1 MSETFHGSKN
11 CPRRAR
17 ARSPGREEGEEDVAR
32 RGEMAAENKPEG
44 LKRIRNP
51 DRMYRSAVGYAGH
64 APPKG
69 VSDDTEMNNEH
80 GHLKI
85 YLPKKL
91 LECLPKC
98 SSLPKE
104 RHRWNTNE
112 EIAAYLITF
121 EKHEEWLTTS
131 PKTRPQNGSMIL
143 YNRKKVKYRKDG
155 YCWKKRK
162 DGKTTREDHMK
173 LKVQGVECLYG
184 CYVHSSIIPTFHRR
198 CYWLLQNPDIVLV
211 HYLNV
216 PAIEDC
222 GKPCGPILC
231 SINTDKKE
239 WAKWTK
245 EELIGQLKPMF
256 HGIKWTCSNGNSSTG
271 FSVEQLVQQILD
283 SHQTKPP
290 PRTHNC
296 LCTGTLGA
304 GSSLHHKCNSAK
316 HRIISPKVDPR
327 SVAYSSGHSEVQNN
341 DVSEGKTEH
350 SHGGSGAKS
359 IRGGAEGGGSARE
372 KRNGKVQKPALLHQS
387 STEVSSTNQVEV
399 PDTTQNS
406 PVSISSGL
414 NSDPDVADSPVV
426 AAMGHMASV
435 MSGLS
440 QSATVFMS
448 EVTGDPVYSMSP
460 TGPNSHLMGP
470 DASSQGLV
478 LAVTSDSHKFAYPS
492 TGGGAGG
499 GTSATEGLAM
509 LSASGVSEELV
520 LSSSLDSGGIKLP
533 ETTMNFDPDCF
544 LNNPK
549 QGQTY
554 GGSRLKSEGG
564 TNSGSS
570 GCTNGNLCRSPPITD
585 NGYGFNATLVKN
597 IKTEDTSFEQQLAK
611 ESGYQMGEVVS
622 GGGGVTGSVGT
633 ATTQGSL
640 TLTPTGSLVPSG
652 DGLSPSTTL
661 EQMDF
666 SAIEPKQD
674 YSSGTVSAGYGQ
686 SMSSPHL
693 GHQSRSPSFF
703 LQDAPPTQPASQGT
717 QGSGQK
723 AHLLEQN
730 SHDSR
735 AYLGLQVIKTDS
747 PSSNGHLH
755 QHHVH
760 QGQHNATSC
769 NGSPPA
775 ERHSPAGSLQ
785 LLQYQGGFP
794 GMGTEH
800 EEVVGME
807 QPGNT
812 GEGQPG
818 GSETRVEGLHKSGDH
833 LQACGGPGTEGGG
846 ADSYLQTTSEN
857 VGGGT
862 PGAGAGDGGAL
873 HNGSTSNG
881 TGGSPHQQLQPL
893 LQGAGLVQGL
903 YNTVGS
909 HQALSGAGASGGG
922 MEITLDHFDISF
934 GNQFS
939 DLINDFISVD
949 GGGAPVGQGGAIYT
963 HQLMSQPGAESQ
975 TSTTVAAQPTQEDAG
990 ARGTGYS
997 PSELCLQPCCSP
1009 QSLSA
1014 GGGTGATAGE
1024 AGSLAYMH
1032 VAEVVSAAVV
1042 HGALGMLQATG
1053 RLFMVTDYSPEWSY
1067 PEGGVKV
1074 LITGPWQEANSS
1086 YSCLF
1091 DQITVPASLIQPG
1104 VLRCYCPA
1112 HDTGL
1117 VTLQVAVSNQII
1129 SNSVVFE
1136 YKARALPA
1144 LPSSQHDW
1152 LSLDDNQ
1159 FRMSILERL
1168 EQMERRM
1175 AEMAGLHQQGS
1186 GGASG
1191 AGGGGGGGGGGGS
1204 SGGGGNGGSTSQSQ
1218 FVAGQGPAGSSF
1230 ESRVVVVC
1238 EKMMNRTCW
1247 AKSKHLI
1254 HSKTFRG
1261 MTLLHLAAAQ
1271 GYATLIQTLIKW
1283 RNKHVDSIDLE
1294 LEVDPLNVDH
1304 FSCTPLM
1311 WACALGHLEAA
1322 LVLYKWDR
1330 RALTIPDSLGRLP
1343 LAIARSRG
1351 HTKLAECLEQLQR
1364 EEQQPP
1370 ASLPP
1375 TPRMAF
1381 SPAPDSSA
1389 SDSWMV
1395 TWGNDSLAVS
1405 TAQKSGTTDRTSS
1418 LSNLNPDLRR
1428 PRSEPSSYYS
1438 SECQRDLPLAKK
1450 HKPNPETFQ
1459 SRPDKAASIPLSLE
1473 QQQLNKVSGSPKS
1486 LLPENVVPDKSLEE
1500 AASPGGLPQTKTGTF
1515 CGPGGGSRTP
1525 KWSSRDLSLVGTS
1538 DKKAAGGGSGSL
1550 AKEKLASRLRSRE
1563 PLSLLMVS
1571 EREVADGDL
1580 LVYREDL
1587 ENQDCLAHMDSL
1599 QVNMMSLAEHII
1611 EATPER
1617 IKRENFVTTEVA
1629 PLDGPGLNNT
1639 MSWLAGYLG
1648 DVEHLPSLIHLR
1660 SLFPEPLTPSSNPS
1674 LSPAGSPAHEGPLEK
1689 PSLPSPADWSDF
1701 LSASNSKVERDLA
1714 QLTLSDPEQR
1724 ELYEAA
1730 RLVQTAFRKYKE
1742 RPLRE
1747 QQEVAAAVI
1756 QRCYTKYKQVGQK
1769 QWYLPSYALYKKM
1782 TQAAIL
1788 IQSKFRSYHEQK
1800 KFQQSRRA
1808 AVLIQQYYRSYK
1820 EFGRLRPHRRAAA
1833 ALVQHKLR
1841 SSLLTKKQDQAARK
1855 IMRFLRRCRHSP
1867 LMDHRLFKRVS
1878 AASEAQ
1884 YVLFS
1889 LSFSLYPSFSLVRPS
1904 YPPTLSLH
1912 FPLLPLLPA
1921 TPQPC
1926 FTHFLPLLP
1935 DACLHDSC
1943 RLEPEKD

>member
-1 MSETFHGSKN
+1 
-11 CPRRAR
+11 
-17 ARSPGREEGEEDVAR
+17 
-32 RGEMAAENKPEG
+32 MAAENKPEG
-44 LKRIRNP
+44 LKKVRNP
-51 DRMYRSAVGYAGH
+51 DRMYRSAVCYAGH
-64 APPKG
+64 GPPKSI
-69 VSDDTEMNNEH
+69 SDDTETNNEH

-98 SSLPKE
+98 TSLPKE

-245 EELIGQLKPMF
+245 EELIGQLKPM
-256 HGIKWTCSNGNSSTG
+256 C
-271 FSVEQLVQQILD
+271 
-283 SHQTKPP
+283 
-290 PRTHNC
+290 
-296 LCTGTLGA
+296 A
-304 GSSLHHKCNSAK
+304 GSSVHHKCNSAK

-327 SVAYSSGHSEVQNN
+327 SGGYSSAHSEVQNN

-350 SHGGSGAKS
+350 SAHGGGKSSG
-359 IRGGAEGGGSARE
+359 GGGGGGSARE
-372 KRNGKVQKPALLHQS
+372 KRNGKVHKPVLLHQN

-414 NSDPDVADSPVV
+414 NSDPDMADSPVV
-426 AAMGHMASV
+426 TGMSHVPSV
-435 MSGLS
+435 MSSLS
-440 QSATVFMS
+440 QSVFMS

-460 TGPNSHLMGP
+460 TGGPNAHLMGA
-470 DASSQGLV
+470 DATSQGLV
-478 LAVTSDSHKFAYPS
+478 LSVAADRHKFAFP
-492 TGGGAGG
+492 GGGVGEPGTTTAGD
-499 GTSATEGLAM
+499 SLSM
-509 LSASGVSEELV
+509 LSAAGVSEELV
-520 LSSSLDSGGIKLP
+520 LTSSLDAGTIKMP
-533 ETTMNFDPDCF
+533 ETNMNFDPDCF

-554 GGSRLKSEGG
+554 GGSALKTEN
-564 TNSGSS
+564 NSSSTSSSSGGSS
-570 GCTNGNLCRSPPITD
+570 STNGSLQRSPNMAD
-585 NGYGFNATLVKN
+585 NGYTFNSALIKN

-611 ESGYQMGEVVS
+611 ESGYQV
-622 GGGGVTGSVGT
+622 GGVVNCGSGVSSG
-633 ATTQGSL
+633 AGSNQGSL
-640 TLTPTGSLVPSG
+640 GLTTAGSLLPSG
-652 DGLSPSTTL
+652 GGLSPSTTL

-666 SAIEPKQD
+666 SAIDAKQE
-674 YSSGTVSAGYGQ
+674 YTSSAAAVSYGQ
-686 SMSSPHL
+686 AMSSPHMQ
-693 GHQSRSPSFF
+693 HQNHSPSFF
-703 LQDAPPTQPASQGT
+703 LQDASQTSQTQQGR
-717 QGSGQK
+717 SSLGQK
-723 AHLLEQN
+723 THLMEHN
-730 SHDSR
+730 SHDSGG
-735 AYLGLQVIKTDS
+735 YMGLQVVKTDS
-747 PSSNGHLH
+747 PGSNGHLH
-755 QHHVH
+755 HHHQTQTQHRA
-760 QGQHNATSC
+760 NC
-769 NGSPPA
+769 NGGSPTEGPGQT
-775 ERHSPAGSLQ
+775 GSLQ
-785 LLQYQGGFP
+785 LLQYQGPFP

-800 EEVVGME
+800 EEVVGLD
-807 QPGNT
+807 QAGGVSSAQT
-812 GEGQPG
+812 GANGENGADNLLKP
-818 GSETRVEGLHKSGDH
+818 GDH
-833 LQACGGPGTEGGG
+833 IQACGAGNGDGGG
-846 ADSYLQTTSEN
+846 AEHYLQQASDGG
-857 VGGGT
+857 GGGT
-862 PGAGAGDGGAL
+862 GGAGEGVTI
-873 HNGSTSNG
+873 HNGNNNNDGSNR
-881 TGGSPHQQLQPL
+881 TQQQQQLQPL
-893 LQGAGLVQGL
+893 LQGTSMVQGL
-903 YNTVGS
+903 YNSVGT
-909 HQALSGAGASGGG
+909 HQGLGGAASNGGAGGTG
-922 MEITLDHFDISF
+922 MEINLDHFDISF

-949 GGGAPVGQGGAIYT
+949 GSGTAMSAGGALYA
-963 HQLMSQPGAESQ
+963 HQLV
-975 TSTTVAAQPTQEDAG
+975 TSHSSENQNTASGGPQQAQEDGG
-990 ARGTGYS
+990 ARGSGYN

-1009 QSLSA
+1009 QSLSGGAGA
-1014 GGGTGATAGE
+1014 GGNTGE
-1024 AGSLAYMH
+1024 AGSLSYMN
-1032 VAEVVSAAVV
+1032 VAEVVSAAVAQ
-1042 HGALGMLQATG
+1042 GALGMLQATG

-1074 LITGPWQEANSS
+1074 LITGPWQEASS
-1086 YSCLF
+1086 NYSCLF
-1091 DQITVPASLIQPG
+1091 DQISVPASLIQPG

-1117 VTLQVAVSNQII
+1117 VTLQVAISNQII
-1129 SNSVVFE
+1129 SSSVVFE
-1136 YKARALPA
+1136 YKARALPS

-1175 AEMAGLHQQGS
+1175 AEMASHQQSSSAGS
-1186 GGASG
+1186 GGAGGG

-1204 SGGGGNGGSTSQSQ
+1204 GGGGGGGNNSQTQCVS
-1218 FVAGQGPAGSSF
+1218 GQTQASSSF

-1238 EKMMNRTCW
+1238 EKMMSRACW

-1261 MTLLHLAAAQ
+1261 MTLLHLAAGQ

-1283 RNKHVDSIDLE
+1283 RTKHADSIDLE

-1322 LVLYKWDR
+1322 VVLYKWDR
-1330 RALTIPDSLGRLP
+1330 RALAIPDSLGRLP
-1343 LAIARSRG
+1343 LSIARSRG

-1364 EEQQPP
+1364 EEQQPAAP
-1370 ASLPP
+1370 LPP
-1375 TPRMAF
+1375 TSHMSF
-1381 SPAPDSSA
+1381 SPAPDA
-1389 SDSWMV
+1389 PTTDSWMV
-1395 TWGNDSLAVS
+1395 SWANDSIVAP
-1405 TAQKSGTTDRTSS
+1405 SGKKGGPANTTTTSS
-1418 LSNLNPDLRR
+1418 TTSLNPDLRR
-1428 PRSEPSSYYS
+1428 PRSEPSNCYS
-1438 SECQRDLPLAKK
+1438 SEGQRDLPLAKK
-1450 HKPNPETFQ
+1450 HKPNPELFQ
-1459 SRPDKAASIPLSLE
+1459 TRPDKAMSVPLSLE
-1473 QQQLNKVSGSPKS
+1473 QQHLHKLSTSTKS
-1486 LLPENVVPDKSLEE
+1486 LSSEGLSSDKSL
-1500 AASPGGLPQTKTGTF
+1500 SGGSTGTTRWT
-1515 CGPGGGSRTP
+1515 SRENF
-1525 KWSSRDLSLVGTS
+1525 SSSNLGRKPLGM
-1538 DKKAAGGGSGSL
+1538 SGSSSL
-1550 AKEKLASRLRSRE
+1550 TKEKLVNRLRQRE
-1563 PLSLLMVS
+1563 QLGMLVMADREMADSELLS
-1571 EREVADGDL
+1571 
-1580 LVYREDL
+1580 YREDL
-1587 ENQDCLAHMDSL
+1587 ENQDCFTQMDDL
-1599 QVNMMSLAEHII
+1599 QVNMMTLAEHII

-1617 IKRENFVTTEVA
+1617 IKRENFTAADSV
-1629 PLDGPGLNNT
+1629 PLDTSGVSST
-1639 MSWLAGYLG
+1639 MNWLANYLG
-1648 DVEHLPSLIHLR
+1648 DVEQLPSIIHLR
-1660 SLFPEPLTPSSNPS
+1660 SLYNEPLTPSSNPS
-1674 LSPAGSPAHEGPLEK
+1674 LSPGGSPLREGPLERSAV
-1689 PSLPSPADWSDF
+1689 PSLADWSEF
-1701 LSASNSKVERDLA
+1701 INASNSKVERDLA

-1730 RLVQTAFRKYKE
+1730 RLVQTAFRKYKG

-1756 QRCYTKYKQVGQK
+1756 QRCYKKYKQ
-1769 QWYLPSYALYKKM
+1769 YALYKKM

-1820 EFGRLRPHRRAAA
+1820 EFGRLKPQQRGAAA

-1841 SSLLTKKQDQAARK
+1841 GSLLTKRQDQAARK

-1878 AASEAQ
+1878 AASATQ
-1884 YVLFS
+1884 FVPPLLSLSPLPVYFLTPPS
-1889 LSFSLYPSFSLVRPS
+1889 LSFNPPCVSLSHSLIK
-1904 YPPTLSLH
+1904 
-1912 FPLLPLLPA
+1912 
-1921 TPQPC
+1921 Q
-1926 FTHFLPLLP
+1926 
-1935 DACLHDSC
+1935 
-1943 RLEPEKD
+1943 

>member
-1 MSETFHGSKN
+1 M
-11 CPRRAR
+11 
-17 ARSPGREEGEEDVAR
+17 
-32 RGEMAAENKPEG
+32 EM
-44 LKRIRNP
+44 L
-51 DRMYRSAVGYAGH
+51 D
-64 APPKG
+64 
-69 VSDDTEMNNEH
+69 EH

-98 SSLPKE
+98 TSLPKE

-256 HGIKWTCSNGNSSTG
+256 HGIKWTCSNGNSSSG

-304 GSSLHHKCNSAK
+304 GSSVHHKCNSAK

-327 SVAYSSGHSEVQNN
+327 AGGYGSAHSEVQNN

-350 SHGGSGAKS
+350 NAHGGGK
-359 IRGGAEGGGSARE
+359 GGGGGGGRE
-372 KRNGKVQKPALLHQS
+372 KRNGKVHKPVLLHQN

-414 NSDPDVADSPVV
+414 NSDPDMADSPAV
-426 AAMGHMASV
+426 AGMGHVASV

-440 QSATVFMS
+440 QSVFMS
-448 EVTGDPVYSMSP
+448 EVAGDPVYSMSP
-460 TGPNSHLMGP
+460 TGAPNAHLMGA
-470 DASSQGLV
+470 DAASQGLV
-478 LAVTSDSHKFAYPS
+478 LSVGPDRHKFAFP
-492 TGGGAGG
+492 GGGVGEPGSNAAGD
-499 GTSATEGLAM
+499 AGLSM
-509 LSASGVSEELV
+509 LTAAGVSEELV
-520 LSSSLDSGGIKLP
+520 LSSSLVGGSLKIP
-533 ETTMNFDPDCF
+533 EATMNFDPDCF

-554 GGSRLKSEGG
+554 GGSALKTEGG
-564 TNSGSS
+564 SSSASSSSGS
-570 GCTNGNLCRSPPITD
+570 GGANGSLQRSPAMAD
-585 NGYGFNATLVKN
+585 NGYAFNSALVKN

-611 ESGYQMGEVVS
+611 EGGYQVGAAASCGGGAPVPPGPAPGPGGLTLAAAGSLLPS
-622 GGGGVTGSVGT
+622 GG
-633 ATTQGSL
+633 
-640 TLTPTGSLVPSG
+640 
-652 DGLSPSTTL
+652 GLSPSTTL

-666 SAIEPKQD
+666 SAIDAKQD
-674 YSSGTVSAGYGQ
+674 YASSAAAVGYGQ
-686 SMSSPHL
+686 AMSSPHMQ
-693 GHQSRSPSFF
+693 HQSRSPSFF
-703 LQDAPPTQPASQGT
+703 LQDASQGGQN
-717 QGSGQK
+717 QGRPGMGQK
-723 AHLLEQN
+723 THMMEHN
-730 SHDSR
+730 SHDAG
-735 AYLGLQVIKTDS
+735 AYMGLQVVKTDS
-747 PSSNGHLH
+747 PGSNGHLH
-755 QHHVH
+755 HHHQAHQTQHRA
-760 QGQHNATSC
+760 NC
-769 NGSPPA
+769 NGGSPA
-775 ERHSPAGSLQ
+775 EGSGPAASLQ
-785 LLQYQGGFP
+785 LLQYQGTFP
-794 GMGTEH
+794 GLGTEH
-800 EEVVGME
+800 EEAVGLE
-807 QPGNT
+807 QPGSVSSGAAGPTENGAENLLKPGDHIQSCGT
-812 GEGQPG
+812 GNGEGEHYLQQASDG
-818 GSETRVEGLHKSGDH
+818 GGG
-833 LQACGGPGTEGGG
+833 GGPGGEG
-846 ADSYLQTTSEN
+846 
-857 VGGGT
+857 V
-862 PGAGAGDGGAL
+862 AL
-873 HNGSTSNG
+873 HNGGNG
-881 TGGSPHQQLQPL
+881 GDGASRAQQQQQQQQLQPL
-893 LQGAGLVQGL
+893 LQGTGMIQGL
-903 YNTVGS
+903 YNAVAT
-909 HQALSGAGASGGG
+909 HQVLGGASSNGGTGGTG
-922 MEITLDHFDISF
+922 MEISLDHFDISF

-949 GGGAPVGQGGAIYT
+949 GSGAAMSAGAALYA
-963 HQLMSQPGAESQ
+963 HQLVTAHGSDNQNPAGG
-975 TSTTVAAQPTQEDAG
+975 PTQQGQEDG
-990 ARGTGYS
+990 GPRGSGYS

-1009 QSLSA
+1009 QSLSGGA
-1014 GGGTGATAGE
+1014 GAGANAGE
-1024 AGSLAYMH
+1024 AGSLSYMN
-1032 VAEVVSAAVV
+1032 VAEVVSAAVAQ
-1042 HGALGMLQATG
+1042 GALGMLQATG

-1074 LITGPWQEANSS
+1074 LITGPWQEASS
-1086 YSCLF
+1086 NYSCLF
-1091 DQITVPASLIQPG
+1091 DQISVPASLIQPG

-1129 SNSVVFE
+1129 SSSVVFE
-1136 YKARALPA
+1136 YKARALPS

-1175 AEMAGLHQQGS
+1175 AEMASHQQPSSAGS
-1186 GGASG
+1186 GGAAG
-1191 AGGGGGGGGGGGS
+1191 GTGGTGGGGGGGGGGG
-1204 SGGGGNGGSTSQSQ
+1204 NNSQSQ
-1218 FVAGQGPAGSSF
+1218 CVSGQTQAGSSF

-1238 EKMMNRTCW
+1238 EKMMSRACW

-1261 MTLLHLAAAQ
+1261 MTLLHLAAGQ

-1283 RNKHVDSIDLE
+1283 RTKHADSIDLE

-1322 LVLYKWDR
+1322 VVLYKWDR
-1330 RALTIPDSLGRLP
+1330 RALAIPDSLGRLP
-1343 LAIARSRG
+1343 LSIARSRG

-1364 EEQQPP
+1364 EEQHPP
-1370 ASLPP
+1370 APLPP
-1375 TPRMAF
+1375 TTRMSF
-1381 SPAPDSSA
+1381 SPAPDA
-1389 SDSWMV
+1389 PTSDSWMV
-1395 TWGNDSLAVS
+1395 NWTNDSVVAPSVKKGGSATTTTTSCS
-1405 TAQKSGTTDRTSS
+1405 TS
-1418 LSNLNPDLRR
+1418 LNPDLRR
-1428 PRSEPSSYYS
+1428 PRSEPSNYYS
-1438 SECQRDLPLAKK
+1438 SEGQRDLPLAKK
-1450 HKPNPETFQ
+1450 HKPNPELFQ
-1459 SRPDKAASIPLSLE
+1459 TRPDKAMSVPLSLE
-1473 QQQLNKVSGSPKS
+1473 QQQLHKLSSSPKS
-1486 LLPENVVPDKSLEE
+1486 LSSEGLSTDKSL
-1500 AASPGGLPQTKTGTF
+1500 P
-1515 CGPGGGSRTP
+1515 
-1525 KWSSRDLSLVGTS
+1525 
-1538 DKKAAGGGSGSL
+1538 AGGGTGTARWTSHENFSSGSMGRKAL
-1550 AKEKLASRLRSRE
+1550 GVSGSSSLGKEKLISRLRQRE
-1563 PLSLLMVS
+1563 QLGMLVMADREMADAELLS
-1571 EREVADGDL
+1571 
-1580 LVYREDL
+1580 YREDL
-1587 ENQDCLAHMDSL
+1587 ENQDCLTQMDDL
-1599 QVNMMSLAEHII
+1599 QVNMMTLAEHII

-1617 IKRENFVTTEVA
+1617 IKRENFTSADSV
-1629 PLDGPGLNNT
+1629 PLDTSGVSNT
-1639 MSWLAGYLG
+1639 MNWLANYLG
-1648 DVEHLPSLIHLR
+1648 DVEQLPSIIHLR
-1660 SLFPEPLTPSSNPS
+1660 SLYNEPLTPSSNPN
-1674 LSPAGSPAHEGPLEK
+1674 LSPGGSPLREGPLERS
-1689 PSLPSPADWSDF
+1689 SLPSPADWSEF
-1701 LSASNSKVERDLA
+1701 INASNSKVERDLA

-1730 RLVQTAFRKYKE
+1730 RLVQTAFRKYKG

-1756 QRCYTKYKQVGQK
+1756 QRCYKKYKQLTWIALK
-1769 QWYLPSYALYKKM
+1769 YALYKKM

-1820 EFGRLRPHRRAAA
+1820 EFGRLRSHQRGAAA

-1841 SSLLTKKQDQAARK
+1841 GSLLTKRQDQAARK

-1867 LMDHRLFKRVS
+1867 LMDHRLFKRG
-1878 AASEAQ
+1878 E
-1884 YVLFS
+1884 
-1889 LSFSLYPSFSLVRPS
+1889 RI
-1904 YPPTLSLH
+1904 
-1912 FPLLPLLPA
+1912 
-1921 TPQPC
+1921 
-1926 FTHFLPLLP
+1926 
-1935 DACLHDSC
+1935 
-1943 RLEPEKD
+1943 EKGQGT